1 MINAANPCDGALAL
15 WCERWQFQPEVEGAS
30 VAVAFSGGADSTALL
45 LAAHRRWP
53 GRVVALHVHH
63 GLQAAADDFERHVRR
78 LCRQL
83 DIGLLVEHVQVQAVP
98 GESPEDA
105 ARRARYAALARMA
118 GTASVACVMLGQHAD
133 DQAETVVLALS
144 RGAGLPGLAGMGERF
159 VRAGANF
166 ARPVLSVSGKA
177 LRNWLDSTGMVY
189 VDDPTNVDERFT
201 RNRIRSRLMP
211 AWAEAFPGS
220 SEALARSARHAA
232 QAQVLLE
239 ALADL
244 DLDRVGCPPRIADLQ
259 ALERDRQANAL
270 RRWLKQGWGVAP
282 SEAQLRELLDQV
294 AVCRTR
300 GHRIAI
306 KIADGRL
313 TRDHDRL
320 AYTPAPII

>member
-1 MINAANPCDGALAL
+1 MIGAANPCDGALAL
-15 WCERWQFQPEVEGAS
+15 WCERWQFQPEGEGAS

-63 GLQAAADDFERHVRR
+63 GLQAAADDFERHVRDF
-78 LCRQL
+78 CRQVET
-83 DIGLLVEHVQVQAVP
+83 GLFVEHVQAQAAP

-118 GTASVACVMLGQHAD
+118 GSASAACVLLGQHAD

-144 RGAGLPGLAGMGERF
+144 RGAGLPGLAGMNERF
-159 VRAGANF
+159 VRAGASF
-166 ARPVLSVSGKA
+166 ARPLLTVSGRA
-177 LRNWLDSTGMVY
+177 LRDWLDSAGVPY
-189 VDDPTNVDERFT
+189 VDDPTNADERFT

-211 AWAEAFPGS
+211 AWAEVFPGC

-244 DLDRVGCPPRIADLQ
+244 DLDKVGRPPRMVDLQ
-259 ALERDRQANAL
+259 ALGRDRQANAL
-270 RRWLKQGWGVAP
+270 RRWLKLGWGVAP

-294 AVCRTR
+294 GACRTR

-306 KIADGRL
+306 KIANGRL
-313 TRDHDRL
+313 TRNGDHL
-320 AYTPAPII
+320 AYTPPPL